1 LSLNPANQVIHN
13 VKNYDLFGEIN
24 FIHLVFYKFL
34 GFLFGKWLYIAV
46 NAPTMVSIANRT
58 DVEQI
63 NQLVNSAYRGDSS
76 RKGWTTE
83 ADLLDGAR
91 VVPEAIIPL
100 IENPG
105 SVILLYRDAQHQIR
119 GCVNLQEKA
128 GLLYFGMFAVDP
140 NYQGEGI
147 GKKLL
152 YAAEEYARSKGIG
165 VIQMTVISKRDELI
179 NWYKKYGFQDTGLR
193 EPFPPA
199 HPDSGIPKLPLEFM
213 VLEKSI

>member
-1 LSLNPANQVIHN
+1 MVT
-13 VKNYDLFGEIN
+13 
-24 FIHLVFYKFL
+24 
-34 GFLFGKWLYIAV
+34 IAKH
-46 NAPTMVSIANRT
+46 T

-91 VVPEAIIPL
+91 VVPEAIMAL
-100 IENPG
+100 LEKPG
-105 SVILLYRDAQHQIR
+105 SVILLYRDAHQQIR
-119 GCVNLQEKA
+119 GCVNLQEKE

-140 NYQGEGI
+140 QYQGEGI

-152 YAAEEYARSKGIG
+152 LAAEEYARSKGIR
-165 VIQMTVISKRDELI
+165 VIQMTVISVRNELI

-199 HPDSGIPKLPLEFM
+199 HPDSGIPKFPLEFM